1 MYVPNTRIAMTA
13 FLVFLYQN
21 KKWLQ
26 VDNIE
31 LYNFAKWVAVS
42 NARLKTET
50 VNVIE
55 KFIKT
60 YLIDL

>member
-1 MYVPNTRIAMTA
+1 MTA

-31 LYNFAKWVAVS
+31 LYNFAKWVAES